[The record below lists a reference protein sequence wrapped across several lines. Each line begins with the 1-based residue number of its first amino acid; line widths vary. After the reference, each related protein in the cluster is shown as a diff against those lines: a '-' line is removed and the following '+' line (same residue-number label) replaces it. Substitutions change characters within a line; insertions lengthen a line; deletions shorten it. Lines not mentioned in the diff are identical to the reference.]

1 MSCVVVEFFLC
12 NGDILGM
19 LENLFMGV
27 ILELEEDEIVV
38 VMRVFYYRG
47 NSNIDDYIE
56 KVKKLVFKF
65 NGCLVGVLDSE
76 DNVVFCNGSDN
87 VDNGVI
93 DVIES
98 NEVISNF
105 CELVL
110 DIEVIQKGINGEL
123 LEENLIVIIEEQV

>member
-1 MSCVVVEFFLC
+1 
-12 NGDILGM
+12 
-19 LENLFMGV
+19 MGV

-98 NEVISNF
+98 NEVINNYF
-105 CELVL
+105 ELVL
-110 DIEVIQKGINGEL
+110 DIEVIQKGVNEEL
-123 LEENLIVIIEEQV
+123 LEENLKVIIEEQV

>member
-1 MSCVVVEFFLC
+1 
-12 NGDILGM
+12 
-19 LENLFMGV
+19 MGV

-87 VDNGVI
+87 DDSGVI

-98 NEVISNF
+98 NEVINNYF
-105 CELVL
+105 ELVL

-123 LEENLIVIIEEQV
+123 LEENLKVIIEEQV

>member
-1 MSCVVVEFFLC
+1 
-12 NGDILGM
+12 
-19 LENLFMGV
+19 MGV

-38 VMRVFYYRG
+38 VMRVFYYWG

-98 NEVISNF
+98 NEVVNNYF
-105 CELVL
+105 ELVL

-123 LEENLIVIIEEQV
+123 LEENLKVIIEEQV

>member
-1 MSCVVVEFFLC
+1 
-12 NGDILGM
+12 
-19 LENLFMGV
+19 MGV

-65 NGCLVGVLDSE
+65 NGCLVGVLESE

-98 NEVISNF
+98 NEVINNY

-123 LEENLIVIIEEQV
+123 LEENLKVIIEEQV

>member
-1 MSCVVVEFFLC
+1 
-12 NGDILGM
+12 
-19 LENLFMGV
+19 MGV

-56 KVKKLVFKF
+56 RVKKLVFKF

-98 NEVISNF
+98 NEVISN
-105 CELVL
+105 
-110 DIEVIQKGINGEL
+110 GIYGEL
-123 LEENLIVIIEEQV
+123 LEENLKVIIEEQV

>member
-1 MSCVVVEFFLC
+1 
-12 NGDILGM
+12 
-19 LENLFMGV
+19 MGV

-47 NSNIDDYIE
+47 NSNIGDYIE

-98 NEVISNF
+98 NEVINNYF
-105 CELVL
+105 ELVL

-123 LEENLIVIIEEQV
+123 LEENLKVIIEEQV

>member
-1 MSCVVVEFFLC
+1 
-12 NGDILGM
+12 
-19 LENLFMGV
+19 MGV

-38 VMRVFYYRG
+38 VMRVFYYWG

-87 VDNGVI
+87 VGNGVI

-98 NEVISNF
+98 NEVVNNYF
-105 CELVL
+105 ELVL

-123 LEENLIVIIEEQV
+123 LEENLKVIIEEQV

>member
-1 MSCVVVEFFLC
+1 
-12 NGDILGM
+12 
-19 LENLFMGV
+19 MGV

-38 VMRVFYYRG
+38 VMRVFYYWG

-76 DNVVFCNGSDN
+76 DNVIFCNGSDN

-98 NEVISNF
+98 NEVVNNYF
-105 CELVL
+105 ELVL

-123 LEENLIVIIEEQV
+123 LEENLKVIIEEQV

>member
-1 MSCVVVEFFLC
+1 
-12 NGDILGM
+12 
-19 LENLFMGV
+19 MGV

-65 NGCLVGVLDSE
+65 NGCLVGVLESE
-76 DNVVFCNGSDN
+76 DNVVFCDN

-98 NEVISNF
+98 NEVINNYL
-105 CELVL
+105 ELVL

-123 LEENLIVIIEEQV
+123 LEKNLIVIIEEQV

>member
-1 MSCVVVEFFLC
+1 
-12 NGDILGM
+12 
-19 LENLFMGV
+19 MGV

-38 VMRVFYYRG
+38 VMRVFYYWG

-98 NEVISNF
+98 NEVINNY

-123 LEENLIVIIEEQV
+123 LEENLKVIIEEQV

>member
-1 MSCVVVEFFLC
+1 MIEENIDNIISNVCMSCVVVEFFLC

-19 LENLFMGV
+19 LENLLMGV

-56 KVKKLVFKF
+56 RVKKLVFKF

-98 NEVISNF
+98 NEVINNYF
-105 CELVL
+105 ELVL
-110 DIEVIQKGINGEL
+110 DIEVI
-123 LEENLIVIIEEQV
+123 

>member
-1 MSCVVVEFFLC
+1 
-12 NGDILGM
+12 
-19 LENLFMGV
+19 MGV

-38 VMRVFYYRG
+38 VMRVFYYWG

-98 NEVISNF
+98 NEVINNYF
-105 CELVL
+105 ELVL

-123 LEENLIVIIEEQV
+123 LEENLKKIIEEQV

>member
-1 MSCVVVEFFLC
+1 
-12 NGDILGM
+12 
-19 LENLFMGV
+19 MGV

-98 NEVISNF
+98 IEVINNYF
-105 CELVL
+105 ELVL

-123 LEENLIVIIEEQV
+123 LEENLKVIIEEQI

>member
-1 MSCVVVEFFLC
+1 
-12 NGDILGM
+12 
-19 LENLFMGV
+19 MGV

-38 VMRVFYYRG
+38 VMRVFYYWG

-98 NEVISNF
+98 NEVINNYL
-105 CELVL
+105 ELVL

-123 LEENLIVIIEEQV
+123 LEENLKVIIEEQV

>member
-1 MSCVVVEFFLC
+1 
-12 NGDILGM
+12 
-19 LENLFMGV
+19 MGV

-98 NEVISNF
+98 NEVINSYF
-105 CELVL
+105 ELVL

-123 LEENLIVIIEEQV
+123 LEENLKVIIEEQV

>member
-1 MSCVVVEFFLC
+1 
-12 NGDILGM
+12 
-19 LENLFMGV
+19 MGV

-98 NEVISNF
+98 IEVINNYF
-105 CELVL
+105 ELVL

-123 LEENLIVIIEEQV
+123 LEENLKVIIEEQV

>member
-1 MSCVVVEFFLC
+1 MIEENIDNIISNVCMSCVVVEFFLC

-19 LENLFMGV
+19 LENLLIGV
-27 ILELEEDEIVV
+27 LLELEEDEIVV
-38 VMRVFYYRG
+38 VMRVFYYWG

-56 KVKKLVFKF
+56 RVKKLVFKF

-98 NEVISNF
+98 NEVINNYF
-105 CELVL
+105 ELVL
-110 DIEVIQKGINGEL
+110 DIEVI
-123 LEENLIVIIEEQV
+123 

>member
-1 MSCVVVEFFLC
+1 
-12 NGDILGM
+12 
-19 LENLFMGV
+19 MGV

-98 NEVISNF
+98 NEVINNYF
-105 CELVL
+105 ELVL

-123 LEENLIVIIEEQV
+123 LVENLKVIIEEQV

>member
-1 MSCVVVEFFLC
+1 MIEENIDNIISNVCMSCVVVEFFLC

-19 LENLFMGV
+19 LENLLMGV

-98 NEVISNF
+98 NEVISNY

-110 DIEVIQKGINGEL
+110 DIEVI
-123 LEENLIVIIEEQV
+123 

>member
-1 MSCVVVEFFLC
+1 
-12 NGDILGM
+12 
-19 LENLFMGV
+19 MGV
-27 ILELEEDEIVV
+27 ILELGEDEIVV

-98 NEVISNF
+98 NEVISNY

-123 LEENLIVIIEEQV
+123 LEENLKVIIEEQV

>member
-1 MSCVVVEFFLC
+1 
-12 NGDILGM
+12 
-19 LENLFMGV
+19 MGV

-98 NEVISNF
+98 NEVINNY

-123 LEENLIVIIEEQV
+123 LEENLKVIIEEQF

>member
-1 MSCVVVEFFLC
+1 
-12 NGDILGM
+12 
-19 LENLFMGV
+19 MGV

-56 KVKKLVFKF
+56 KVKKLVLKF

-98 NEVISNF
+98 NEVINNYF
-105 CELVL
+105 ELVL

-123 LEENLIVIIEEQV
+123 LEENLKVIIEEQV

>member
-1 MSCVVVEFFLC
+1 
-12 NGDILGM
+12 
-19 LENLFMGV
+19 MGV

-38 VMRVFYYRG
+38 VMRVFYYWG

-98 NEVISNF
+98 NEVINNYF
-105 CELVL
+105 ELVL

-123 LEENLIVIIEEQV
+123 LEENLKVIIEEQV

>member
-1 MSCVVVEFFLC
+1 
-12 NGDILGM
+12 
-19 LENLFMGV
+19 MGV

-98 NEVISNF
+98 NEVINNYF
-105 CELVL
+105 ENNYFELVL

-123 LEENLIVIIEEQV
+123 LEENLKVIIEEQV

>member
-1 MSCVVVEFFLC
+1 
-12 NGDILGM
+12 
-19 LENLFMGV
+19 MGV

-38 VMRVFYYRG
+38 VMRVFYYWG

-87 VDNGVI
+87 IDNGVI

-98 NEVISNF
+98 NEVINNYF
-105 CELVL
+105 ELVL

-123 LEENLIVIIEEQV
+123 LEENLKVIIEEQV

>member
-1 MSCVVVEFFLC
+1 
-12 NGDILGM
+12 
-19 LENLFMGV
+19 MGV

-98 NEVISNF
+98 NEVINNY

-123 LEENLIVIIEEQV
+123 LEENLKVIIEEQV

>member
-1 MSCVVVEFFLC
+1 
-12 NGDILGM
+12 
-19 LENLFMGV
+19 MGV

-38 VMRVFYYRG
+38 VMRVFYYWG

-76 DNVVFCNGSDN
+76 DKVVFCNGSDN
-87 VDNGVI
+87 IDNGVI

-98 NEVISNF
+98 NEVINNYF
-105 CELVL
+105 ELVL

-123 LEENLIVIIEEQV
+123 LEENLKVIIEEQV

>member
-1 MSCVVVEFFLC
+1 
-12 NGDILGM
+12 
-19 LENLFMGV
+19 MGV

-98 NEVISNF
+98 NEVINNYF
-105 CELVL
+105 ELVL
-110 DIEVIQKGINGEL
+110 DIEVIQKGINEEL
-123 LEENLIVIIEEQV
+123 LEENLKVIIEEQV

>member
-1 MSCVVVEFFLC
+1 
-12 NGDILGM
+12 
-19 LENLFMGV
+19 MGV

-98 NEVISNF
+98 IEVINNYF
-105 CELVL
+105 ELVL
-110 DIEVIQKGINGEL
+110 DIEVIQKGVNEEL
-123 LEENLIVIIEEQV
+123 LEENLKVIIEEQV

>member
-1 MSCVVVEFFLC
+1 
-12 NGDILGM
+12 
-19 LENLFMGV
+19 MGV

-38 VMRVFYYRG
+38 VMRVFYYWG

-87 VDNGVI
+87 ICNGVI

-98 NEVISNF
+98 NEVINNY

-123 LEENLIVIIEEQV
+123 LEENLKVIIEEQV

>member
-38 VMRVFYYRG
+38 VMRVFYYWG

-65 NGCLVGVLDSE
+65 NGCLVDVLDSE

-98 NEVISNF
+98 NEVINNYF
-105 CELVL
+105 ELVL

-123 LEENLIVIIEEQV
+123 LEENLKVIIEEQV

>member
-1 MSCVVVEFFLC
+1 
-12 NGDILGM
+12 
-19 LENLFMGV
+19 MGV

-38 VMRVFYYRG
+38 VMRVFYYWG

-65 NGCLVGVLDSE
+65 NGCLVGVLESE

-98 NEVISNF
+98 NEVINNY

-123 LEENLIVIIEEQV
+123 LEENLKVIIEEQV

>member
-1 MSCVVVEFFLC
+1 
-12 NGDILGM
+12 
-19 LENLFMGV
+19 MGV

-38 VMRVFYYRG
+38 VMRVFYYWG

-98 NEVISNF
+98 NEVINNY